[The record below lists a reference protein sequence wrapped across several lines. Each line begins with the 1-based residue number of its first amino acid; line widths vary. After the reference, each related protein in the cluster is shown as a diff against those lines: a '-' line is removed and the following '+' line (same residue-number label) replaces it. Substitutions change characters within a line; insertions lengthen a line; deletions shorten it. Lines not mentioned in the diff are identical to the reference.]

1 MLLCCLPISD
11 QLIIPCKLL
20 HIPVSPDENSLSF
33 RSCPVFRIRPSQLL
47 PMDFYYTVVLSY
59 NDRFPGRLPFDAA
72 AVPCKVRLQDV
83 LSLTGSAFAG
93 RLPQMV
99 SVPAAVVF
107 IKHRYRITALA
118 GDRFLLLS
126 DPPLL
131 IFIVKQKVILTS
143 DNIYEVASKKKGVD
157 EKNFNKF

>member
-1 MLLCCLPISD
+1 MLSPHSD

-20 HIPVSPDENSLSF
+20 HASVSPDENSLSF
-33 RSCPVFRIRPSQLL
+33 RFLFSLQDPSFTTASNG
-47 PMDFYYTVVLSY
+47 FYYTVVLSY
-59 NDRFPGRLPFDAA
+59 NDRSKSGRLPFDAA

-99 SVPAAVVF
+99 SVPTAVVF

-157 EKNFNKF
+157 EKNFKKF